1 MGTVE
6 FTGLVMMHTMAEG
19 QVLADATHRLFTMP
33 ALVLNRSSRVMPA
46 AGQHGGR
53 RHSLEGD
60 RVTKV
65 AWQVLQNTN
74 WFAPV

>member
-33 ALVLNRSSRVMPA
+33 ALVLNRSSRVMPV
-46 AGQHGGR
+46 G
-53 RHSLEGD
+53 SMEEEG
-60 RVTKV
+60 THWEV
-65 AWQVLQNTN
+65 AE
-74 WFAPV
+74 